1 MHPSM
6 RFAAKNRAIWLRS
19 EANVL
24 VDSKYVFLRNPEEMR
39 KPRKAKL
46 SELISGQFK
55 TSQAWAL
62 KNIF

>member
-1 MHPSM
+1 M
-6 RFAAKNRAIWLRS
+6 
-19 EANVL
+19 